1 MTRSAPLAFHTGWV
15 NTRPLME
22 KALALISEGAFNPRV
37 IETAVVSF
45 DQAVEALSEPFTK
58 LVLTAESSR

>member
-22 KALALISEGAFNPRV
+22 KALALITEGAFDPRRGGQLRSGRRSL
-37 IETAVVSF
+37 E
-45 DQAVEALSEPFTK
+45 
-58 LVLTAESSR
+58 